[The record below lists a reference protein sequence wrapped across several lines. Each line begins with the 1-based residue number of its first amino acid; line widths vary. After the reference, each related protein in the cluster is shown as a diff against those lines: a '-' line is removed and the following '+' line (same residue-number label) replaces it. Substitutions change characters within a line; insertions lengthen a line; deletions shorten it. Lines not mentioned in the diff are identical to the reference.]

1 MATSISISAA
11 RSRHICL
18 GLFLVS
24 FVSYLLFSH
33 LVPITD
39 PVESN
44 YALTAKEMVKSGDWL
59 SPRIYGHVWY
69 DKPIFF
75 YWLTA
80 LAYKYFGFSDLAAR
94 LTPALFAGLGIVLLY
109 WFLNKTTNP
118 LVALL
123 STIVMGT
130 SLEYVLLAKFVITDM
145 VLFVFNSAALVFFFL
160 GYIQEGGTK
169 RWYWAMYASMALAV
183 LTKGPVG
190 LLLPGLVMFVFIAVQ
205 RNWSELK
212 NMSIPTGLM
221 LFFMIALPWY
231 GAMYYV
237 HGFDFID
244 TFFGVHNYLRAT
256 VSEHP
261 KDNVIYYY
269 VVVFF
274 LSMLPWAPL
283 ALKAMVMTW
292 KDQNLRKSSLW
303 VFSFIWFG
311 VYFIFYSLMATKY
324 LTYTFPTLFPLAMLT
339 GNYLEQLLNHNK
351 KSTILYWIGVPIFFS
366 TAGYIAAT
374 YSYLESL
381 WLIAGSLTLLFIAV
395 FVWAKIKEQ
404 SSQFVLGLFCVYQIA
419 IYMILSVFIY
429 PAVAE
434 TRSEKELAQNLLDYN
449 DQRIGFYEFYSTSA
463 VYYSGKAAVKLTSEE
478 VSESPQTK
486 LSWASKYTMPT
497 ESLASFVT
505 DSKKG
510 SIVIVVP
517 DTGRTQFLA
526 ETKNSNPQLVKTTER
541 FSYYRIGD

>member
-1 MATSISISAA
+1 MATSISISAV
-11 RSRHICL
+11 RSKHICL

-59 SPRIYGHVWY
+59 SPRIYGQVWY

-80 LAYKYFGFSDLAAR
+80 LAYRYFGFSDLAAR
-94 LTPALFAGLGIVLLY
+94 LTPALFAGLGVVLLY
-109 WFLNKTTNP
+109 WFLNKTINQS
-118 LVALL
+118 VALL

-160 GYIQEGGTK
+160 GYTQEGGIK

-205 RNWSELK
+205 RNWSELR
-212 NMSIPTGLM
+212 NMLIPTGLM

-231 GAMYYV
+231 AAMYYV

-269 VVVFF
+269 LVVFF

-292 KDQNLRKSSLW
+292 KDQNLRKSPLW
-303 VFSFIWFG
+303 LFSFIWFG

-339 GNYLEQLLNHNK
+339 GNYLEQLLTHNK
-351 KSTILYWIGVPIFFS
+351 KTTILYWIGMPIFFS
-366 TAGYIAAT
+366 TVGYIAAA
-374 YSYLESL
+374 YRYQENL
-381 WLIAGSLTLLFIAV
+381 WLIAGSLTLLFVTV
-395 FVWAKIKEQ
+395 FVWTKIKKQ
-404 SSQFVLGLFCVYQIA
+404 SSRLVLGLLCVYQIA

-429 PAVAE
+429 PAIAE
-434 TRSEKELAQNLLDYN
+434 TRSEKELAQNLLEYN

-463 VYYSGKAAVKLTSEE
+463 VYYSGKTAVKLTSEAIN
-478 VSESPQTK
+478 ESPETK

-517 DTGRTQFLA
+517 DTDRKQFL
-526 ETKNSNPQLVKTTER
+526 EKVKNGNLQLVKTTDR
-541 FSYYRIGD
+541 FSYYYIGD